1 MPTALLGF
9 HPSKRSPLAGW
20 CRVSTITAPTYCLSR
35 VFSACDKHK
44 LAGHTGRSFWV
55 PVRRESLVQLPVLG
69 ASNTGCSLGLFC
81 LPGLTRRA
89 TLAKISLSLPSRA
102 FEKRPNRSPRHLRV
116 SISALRAQQSTA
128 LRATQSTVKQPSE
141 TFVHHDVHS
150 HSPTG
155 SSELCVHLLDRRTS
169 PLDCEKN

>member
-20 CRVSTITAPTYCLSR
+20 CHVSAITAPTYCFSR
-35 VFSACDKHK
+35 VFSAYDKHK
-44 LAGHTGRSFWV
+44 LAGHTSRSFWV

-69 ASNTGCSLGLFC
+69 VSHTGCSLGLFR
-81 LPGLTRRA
+81 LPGLTGRA
-89 TLAKISLSLPSRA
+89 TLAKISLGLPSRA
-102 FEKRPNRSPRHLRV
+102 FGKRSNRPPRHLRV
-116 SISALRAQQSTA
+116 SFSALRAQQSTA

-141 TFVHHDVHS
+141 TFLHQDVRS